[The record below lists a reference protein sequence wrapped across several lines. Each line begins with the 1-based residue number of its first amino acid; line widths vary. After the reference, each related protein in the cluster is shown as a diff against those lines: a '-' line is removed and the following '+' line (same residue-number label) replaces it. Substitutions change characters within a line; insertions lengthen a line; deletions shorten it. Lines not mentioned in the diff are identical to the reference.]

1 VFQLENLMPHYKY
14 DRLSAQDATFLMF
27 ETPEVY
33 MHISATMIFD
43 LGPLET
49 DAGGVDIDAIK
60 KATEA
65 VLHLIPRYREKLA
78 WIPFFNHP
86 VWVDDR
92 DFNLDYHIRHTSLP
106 RPGGLEQLKR
116 LSARIMSHQL
126 DRSRPL
132 WETWVVEGLEG
143 ARFAMITKLHHCMI
157 DGESGADLAQIL
169 MSTDPQHRLPA
180 EVPAYIPRPAPTATE
195 LLVDEMTLRAS
206 LPLQA
211 LRSFQAFSR
220 ESENLRDEI
229 AMRARALGSLVGWA
243 VSPPSETPV
252 NGQLGPHRNFD
263 WLTMELGK
271 VKAVRRALGCTVN
284 DVVLTTVTGAVRRF
298 MIRRRVRPED
308 IDFRVS
314 APVSVRNEGDKG
326 TLGNKVS
333 SWIVR
338 LPIGEADPKKQLE
351 AIHAVTQELKSS
363 KQALGVEMMMAAA
376 EWTPG
381 LLLSLGARAAS
392 GPINMIVTNVPGPQ
406 FPLYLL
412 GAKLLESFPQVPL
425 LQGTGIGVALFSYDG
440 KVCWGFNSDYGLL
453 PDLEDFQAVVQ
464 EAFDELCELAGVDDS
479 PADVHQLHPDP
490 RVS

>member
-1 VFQLENLMPHYKY
+1 MPHYKY
-14 DRLSAQDATFLMF
+14 DRLSAQDATFLLF
-27 ETPEVY
+27 ESPRVY
-33 MHISATMIFD
+33 MHISATMIFE
-43 LGPLET
+43 LGSLET
-49 DAGGVDIDAIK
+49 EDGGVDINSIK
-60 KATEA
+60 RATEA

-78 WIPFFNHP
+78 WIPIFNHP

-92 DFNLDYHIRHTSLP
+92 DFNLDFHIRHASLP
-106 RPGGLEQLKR
+106 RPGGLDQLKR

-143 ARFAMITKLHHCMI
+143 NRFAMITKIHHCMI
-157 DGESGADLAQIL
+157 DGRAGADLSQIL
-169 MSTDPQHRLPA
+169 MSPDPNNRLPD
-180 EVPAYIPRPAPTATE
+180 EVPAYIPRPAPTPTE
-195 LLVDEMTLRAS
+195 LVMDEVALRAS
-206 LPLQA
+206 MPVQA

-220 ESENLRDEI
+220 ETENLRDEI
-229 AMRARALGSLVGWA
+229 ALRARALGSLLGWA

-252 NGQLGPHRNFD
+252 NGELGPHRNFD
-263 WLTMELGK
+263 WLTMELAK

-284 DVVLTTVTGAVRRF
+284 DVVLTIVTGAVRRF

-326 TLGNKVS
+326 KMGNKVS

-338 LPIGEADPKKQLE
+338 LPIGEEDPKKQLA
-351 AIHAVTQELKSS
+351 AIHQATQELKDS

-381 LLLSLGARAAS
+381 LLLSLGARTAS

-425 LQGTGIGVALFSYDG
+425 LENTGIGVALFSYDG
-440 KVCWGFNSDYGLL
+440 KICWGFNSDYELL
-453 PDLEDFQAVVQ
+453 PDLEDFRSAVAD
-464 EAFDELCELAGVDDS
+464 AFDELCEAAGVGAS
-479 PADVHQLHPDP
+479 PAEVHQLRPEP

>member
-1 VFQLENLMPHYKY
+1 MPHYKY
-14 DRLSAQDATFLMF
+14 DRLSAQDATFLLF

-33 MHISATMIFD
+33 MHISATLIFD

-49 DAGGVDIDAIK
+49 EDGGIDIDAIK

-86 VWVDDR
+86 VWVDDS
-92 DFNLDYHIRHTSLP
+92 DFNLDYHIRHASLP
-106 RPGGLEQLKR
+106 HPGGLEQLKR
-116 LSARIMSHQL
+116 LSARIMSYQL
-126 DRSRPL
+126 DRARPL

-143 ARFAMITKLHHCMI
+143 GRVAMITKLHHCMI
-157 DGESGADLAQIL
+157 DGESGVDLAQIL
-169 MSTDPQHRLPA
+169 MSPDQKYRPPD
-180 EVPAYIPRPAPTATE
+180 EVPAYIPRPAPTMVE
-195 LLVDEMTLRAS
+195 LLRDELALRAS

-211 LRSFQAFSR
+211 LRSFQSFSQ
-220 ESENLRDEI
+220 ETENLRDEI

-243 VSPPSETPV
+243 VSSPSETPV
-252 NGQLGPHRNFD
+252 NGRLGPHRNFD
-263 WLTMELGK
+263 WLTMELAK
-271 VKAVRRALGCTVN
+271 VKAVRRALSCTVN
-284 DVVLTTVTGAVRRF
+284 DVVLTIVTGAVRRF
-298 MIRRRVRPED
+298 LIRRRVRPED
-308 IDFRVS
+308 IDFRIS

-326 TLGNKVS
+326 TMGNKVS
-333 SWIVR
+333 SWILR

-351 AIHAVTQELKSS
+351 SIHAVTQKLKES

-381 LLLSLGARAAS
+381 VLLSLGARAAS

-425 LQGTGIGVALFSYDG
+425 LEGTGIGVALFSYDG
-440 KVCWGFNSDYGLL
+440 NVCWGFNADYGLL
-453 PDLEDFQAVVQ
+453 PDLEDFRALVIEVF
-464 EAFDELCELAGVDDS
+464 EELCEAAGVGGK
-479 PADVHQLHPDP
+479 PAEVQQLHPDP
-490 RVS
+490 RIG